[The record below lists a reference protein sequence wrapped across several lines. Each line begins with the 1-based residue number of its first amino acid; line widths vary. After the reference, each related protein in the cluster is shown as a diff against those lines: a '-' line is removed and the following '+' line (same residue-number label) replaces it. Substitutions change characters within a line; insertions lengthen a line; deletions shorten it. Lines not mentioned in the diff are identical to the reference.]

1 MAGAGG
7 AKRGVWDT
15 EIFKRDLEIIKAG
28 KASFA
33 ATTYMNLANKIS
45 ISRILLIP
53 FFIACTLYYNESR
66 EYLRFTALG
75 IFLLATISDAVD
87 GGIARMKH
95 QVTELGMV
103 LDPIADKL
111 LIISAFVCLS
121 MIKIVPESLRIPAWA
136 VLTVISR
143 DIMILLGS
151 VVIYFLKGNLKIK
164 PSWLGKA
171 TTLFQMLTIIVFLA
185 AFKYHRFF
193 LYPAILFTV
202 LSAIDYIWR
211 GSKQLNETHKI

>member
-1 MAGAGG
+1 LRGASLRYSKRFWSSG
-7 AKRGVWDT
+7 ANEVSSALTRKH
-15 EIFKRDLEIIKAG
+15 
-28 KASFA
+28 
-33 ATTYMNLANKIS
+33 MNLANKIS
-45 ISRILLIP
+45 IFRILLIP
-53 FFIACTLYYNESR
+53 FFIACILYYGEGR
-66 EYLRFTALG
+66 EYLRFVALG
-75 IFLLATISDAVD
+75 IFLLATISDAID
-87 GGIARMKH
+87 GGIARLKH

-111 LIISAFVCLS
+111 LIISAFISLS

-143 DIMILLGS
+143 DVVIVLGS

-171 TTLFQMLTIIVFLA
+171 TTLFQMLTILVFLA

-211 GSKQLNETHKI
+211 GSKQLNETHKS

>member
-1 MAGAGG
+1 
-7 AKRGVWDT
+7 
-15 EIFKRDLEIIKAG
+15 
-28 KASFA
+28 
-33 ATTYMNLANKIS
+33 MNLANKIS
-45 ISRILLIP
+45 IFRILLIP
-53 FFIACTLYYNESR
+53 FFIACALYYGEGR
-66 EYLRFTALG
+66 EYLRFAAFG
-75 IFLLATISDAVD
+75 IFLLATISDAAD
-87 GGIARMKH
+87 GVIARLKH

-111 LIISAFVCLS
+111 LIISAFVSLS

-143 DIMILLGS
+143 DIIIVLGS
-151 VVIYFLKGNLKIK
+151 VVIYFLKGDLKIK

-171 TTLFQMLTIIVFLA
+171 TTLFQMLTILSFLA
-185 AFKYHRFF
+185 AFEYHRFF
-193 LYPAILFTV
+193 LYPAVLFTV

>member
-1 MAGAGG
+1 
-7 AKRGVWDT
+7 
-15 EIFKRDLEIIKAG
+15 
-28 KASFA
+28 
-33 ATTYMNLANKIS
+33 MNLANKIS

-53 FFIACTLYYNESR
+53 FFIACILYYGEGR
-66 EYLRFTALG
+66 EYLRFYALG
-75 IFLLATISDAVD
+75 IFLAATLSDAVD
-87 GGIARMKH
+87 GGIARLKH

-111 LIISAFVCLS
+111 LIISAFVSLS

-143 DIMILLGS
+143 DIVIVLGS
-151 VVIYFLKGNLKIK
+151 VVIYFLKGSLKIK

-171 TTLFQMLTIIVFLA
+171 TTLFQMLTILVFLA

-193 LYPAILFTV
+193 LYPAILFTI
-202 LSAIDYIWR
+202 LSAVDYIWR

>member
-1 MAGAGG
+1 
-7 AKRGVWDT
+7 
-15 EIFKRDLEIIKAG
+15 
-28 KASFA
+28 
-33 ATTYMNLANKIS
+33 MNLANKIS
-45 ISRILLIP
+45 ILRILLIP
-53 FFIACTLYYNESR
+53 FFIVCILYYSESR
-66 EYLRFTALG
+66 EYLRFAALG

-87 GGIARMKH
+87 GGIARLKN
-95 QVTELGMV
+95 QVTELGMI

-111 LIISAFVCLS
+111 LIISAFVSLS
-121 MIKIVPESLRIPAWA
+121 MIKIVPEDLRIPAWV

-143 DIMILLGS
+143 DIIIVLGS
-151 VVIYFLKGNLKIK
+151 VVIYFIKGDLKIR

-171 TTLFQMLTIIVFLA
+171 TTLFQMLTILVFLA

-193 LYPAILFTV
+193 LYPAVLFTI